1 MLHFWIEFFALAV
14 DCVNVLIL
22 GKYIYC
28 KSCGRFIGCVEQ
40 KINGLKLCRFFGVRA
55 NRVTPVQPRITG
67 EVLRFAIQTESNRLK
82 RKSDVDL
89 TEFEPASKL
98 LCIRPEVQIYQISR
112 IDLDRMFSGIRGELD
127 GAPQEGNDNVLPI
140 FEDIEEFD
148 VILDWE
154 RMTEHFNFYADSDVD
169 LPDLLETIGK
179 LDCYLRI
186 SLTNFGEF
194 QRNFANMW
202 ILNIDLNFVFFFYF

>member
-1 MLHFWIEFFALAV
+1 M
-14 DCVNVLIL
+14 
-22 GKYIYC
+22 
-28 KSCGRFIGCVEQ
+28 
-40 KINGLKLCRFFGVRA
+40 RA

-112 IDLDRMFSGIRGELD
+112 IDLNRMFSGIRGELD

-186 SLTNFGEF
+186 L
-194 QRNFANMW
+194 
-202 ILNIDLNFVFFFYF
+202 